1 MEETDA
7 AEFLNAIC
15 ESLSA
20 RGTSSRELVALEFD
34 VQTGNIKVLTRSKWH
49 VEGYPEL
56 PEVLGKIG
64 RDCVENG
71 INVHQLRTIS
81 FFVDKVAFEWMTAEG
96 QREVFNYPLRPT
108 LH

>member
-1 MEETDA
+1 METDA

-15 ESLSA
+15 GTLSA
-20 RGTSSRELVALEFD
+20 GGTSSRELVALEFD
-34 VQTGNIKVLTRSKWH
+34 ARTGNIKVLTRSKWY

-64 RDCVENG
+64 RDCVEDG
-71 INVHQLRTIS
+71 INVRQLRRIT
-81 FFVDKVAFEWMTAEG
+81 FFEHEVAFEWITAEA
-96 QREVFNYPLRPT
+96 QREIYNCPLRPT

>member
-34 VQTGNIKVLTRSKWH
+34 VQSANVKVLTRSKWH

-64 RDCVENG
+64 RDCVEDG
-71 INVHQLRTIS
+71 INVRQLRKIT
-81 FFVDKVAFEWMTAEG
+81 FFEDEVAFEWMTAEG
-96 QREVFNYPLRPT
+96 QREVYNYPLRPT